1 MKKYILTGVI
11 ILLPIAITVWIAK
24 IVFEYL
30 TEPFIGL
37 IRYVLEQFGFA
48 ATMHPGIVFFGRIIT
63 LFLIL
68 FAICLLGYV
77 AQKLFF
83 NWIINLTNKLFL
95 RIPVIKSIYKITQ
108 EIIKSL
114 INPGA
119 KLFKK
124 TVALEFPSKDSKALG
139 FVTGD
144 VPQNISNVGKK
155 VSEEKLKSVFLPTAP
170 HPISGFLLISSEN
183 RLKEV
188 DISIEDVF
196 KILVSCGAYHPGEG
210 KDDKK

>member
-1 MKKYILTGVI
+1 MKRYILTGII
-11 ILLPIAITVWIAK
+11 ILLPIAITIWIAK
-24 IVFEYL
+24 VVFESL

-37 IRYVLEQFGFA
+37 IQYVLEQMGYA
-48 ATMHPGIVFFGRIIT
+48 ATTHSGILFFGRIIM
-63 LFLIL
+63 LFLIF
-68 FAICLLGYV
+68 FAIFLLGYV
-77 AQKLFF
+77 AQRLFF
-83 NWIINLTNKLFL
+83 NWIISLTNRLFL

-144 VPQNISNVGKK
+144 APPSVDKAGQAID
-155 VSEEKLKSVFLPTAP
+155 EQKLKSVFLPTAP
-170 HPISGFLLISSEN
+170 HPISGFLLISSED
-183 RLKEV
+183 RLTDV

-196 KILVSCGAYHPGEG
+196 KVLVSCGAYHPGEG
-210 KDDKK
+210 EENKE